1 MSRHRDLSSSFLREN
16 NNLFIGRYN
25 YGDLNLIVPTQHI
38 SSCNYWSVCGK
49 PKTKLEDLISMFTSN
64 NHVFVEF
71 SRYNILVAKGTI
83 IDSTTFKFDV
93 ITFIKNKNQKHITLN
108 NKKFHRNTNLL
119 TYVTHEFI
127 KDNNKLFLAL
137 LEHNLKNIDLK
148 IVSRN
153 ELDLLILKDKC
164 IS

>member
-1 MSRHRDLSSSFLREN
+1 MSRHRDLLSSFLRETDN
-16 NNLFIGRYN
+16 PFTGRYY
-25 YGDLNLIVPTQHI
+25 YGDLTVVVPSQHI
-38 SSCNYWSVCGK
+38 SHSIYWSVCNK
-49 PKTKLEDLISMFTSN
+49 PKTKLEDLIFIFSRN
-64 NHVFVEF
+64 NNRFFEF
-71 SRYNILVAKGTI
+71 SKYNILVAKGTI

-108 NKKFHRNTNLL
+108 NKRFHRNTNLL

-137 LEHNLKNIDLK
+137 LEHNLKNIDLR
-148 IVSRN
+148 IVSRD
-153 ELDLLILKDKC
+153 ELDMLILKDKC